1 MIKYFCDICEKELKT
16 SEEHF
21 VYILPQRVP
30 YNAKSIYGEIIYTYE
45 QIEDKDLTVC
55 PFCRKK
61 ISYALNKVKNE
72 VIKEES

>member
-30 YNAKSIYGEIIYTYE
+30 YEAKSIHGETIYTYE
-45 QIEDKDLTVC
+45 QIEDKDLAVC
-55 PFCRKK
+55 SFCRKK
-61 ISYALNKVKNE
+61 ISYALKEIKDE
-72 VIKEES
+72 IIKEES